1 MIESLHI
8 TRLGFDGICKPEH
21 VEILDSDVLTDGIT
35 GEQYRG
41 PNRHA
46 ADALSL
52 AAKQRICDAINAET
66 GGAVKAKA
74 RDDAKRAD
82 IAATK
87 AAEAQ
92 RIADEAARAE
102 AEAEAEVQRIADEQ
116 AETAVQP
123 KLKG

>member
-8 TRLGFDGICKPEH
+8 TRLSFDGICKPEH
-21 VEILDSDVLTDGIT
+21 IEILDSDVLTDGIT
-35 GEQYRG
+35 GDQYRG

-46 ADALSL
+46 ADTLSL

-87 AAEAQ
+87 AAEA
-92 RIADEAARAE
+92 ARAE

-123 KLKG
+123 KLNG